1 MKVCKALLA
10 VLIVFWAMPGTW
22 SAQAEEEVSVQA
34 RYAGAADLQTMQVLY
49 EKNAE
54 AKLYPAS
61 LTKVLTALTA
71 MERISDLDET
81 ITITAAMLE
90 GLEDGTYSIAGFLL
104 GEEVTVRDLLYG
116 VLLPSG
122 ADACQ
127 ALAIALFGSEEAMVE
142 AMNETASSIGMT
154 HSHFTNTVGMH
165 DADHYTS
172 VSDLFLLMK
181 QAWQNDTLHTIMSTA
196 SYTTSSSYYHGEGL
210 RLENSWVAQFAYDE
224 LENRYVLGGK
234 TGYTP
239 EAGYCLAS
247 VCEIQ
252 GREVIVII
260 AGVPDEAGSGQAVE
274 DVDSL
279 CAMID
284 ETMRPQMLLEAGT
297 EADVLDLRHTFHEPL
312 PICSDIDVTAWI
324 RTDSEGEAVLSVR
337 PAVDQAPVS
346 EGEEIAAIEVTL
358 GDALLISLP
367 VLAQEDIAADTA
379 AVIIDTIQD
388 VMMPWGF
395 LFCVGAG
402 AALLFVRHGRSK
414 DKKKERI

>member
-10 VLIVFWAMPGTW
+10 VLIVFWVMPGTW

-34 RYAGAADLQTMQVLY
+34 RYAGAADMQTMQVLY

-210 RLENSWVAQFAYDE
+210 RLENSW
-224 LENRYVLGGK
+224 GG
-234 TGYTP
+234 
-239 EAGYCLAS
+239 
-247 VCEIQ
+247 
-252 GREVIVII
+252 
-260 AGVPDEAGSGQAVE
+260 AV
-274 DVDSL
+274 
-279 CAMID
+279 
-284 ETMRPQMLLEAGT
+284 
-297 EADVLDLRHTFHEPL
+297 
-312 PICSDIDVTAWI
+312 
-324 RTDSEGEAVLSVR
+324 
-337 PAVDQAPVS
+337 
-346 EGEEIAAIEVTL
+346 
-358 GDALLISLP
+358 
-367 VLAQEDIAADTA
+367 
-379 AVIIDTIQD
+379 
-388 VMMPWGF
+388 
-395 LFCVGAG
+395 
-402 AALLFVRHGRSK
+402 
-414 DKKKERI
+414 RI

>member
-312 PICSDIDVTAWI
+312 PICSDIDVTVWI
-324 RTDSEGEAVLSVR
+324 RTDSEAEAVLSVR
-337 PAVDQAPVS
+337 REVTQAPVS

>member
-34 RYAGAADLQTMQVLY
+34 RYAGAADMQTMQVLY

-312 PICSDIDVTAWI
+312 PICSDIDVTVWI
-324 RTDSEGEAVLSVR
+324 RTDSEAEALLSVR
-337 PAVDQAPVS
+337 REVTQAPVS

-414 DKKKERI
+414 DKKKEGI

>member
-312 PICSDIDVTAWI
+312 PICSDIDVTVWI
-324 RTDSEGEAVLSVR
+324 RTDSEAEAVLSVR
-337 PAVDQAPVS
+337 REVTQAPVS
-346 EGEEIAAIEVTL
+346 EGEEIAVIEVTL

-414 DKKKERI
+414 DKKKEGI

>member
-1 MKVCKALLA
+1 MKICKALLA
-10 VLIVFWAMPGTW
+10 AMIVCLTMPGTW
-22 SAQAEEEVSVQA
+22 SARAEEEVSVQA

-49 EKNAE
+49 EKNAQ

-71 MERISDLDET
+71 MTRISDLDET
-81 ITITAAMLE
+81 VTITAAMLE
-90 GLEDGTYSIAGFLL
+90 GLEDGSYSIAGFLL
-104 GEEVTVRDLLYG
+104 GEEVTMRDLLYG

-127 ALAIALFGSEEAMVE
+127 ALAIALFGSEEAMIE
-142 AMNETASSIGMT
+142 AMNEEASSIGMT

-172 VSDLFLLMK
+172 VADLFLLMR
-181 QAWQNDTLHTIMSTA
+181 QAWQNDTLRTIMSTA

-260 AGVPDEAGSGQAVE
+260 AGVPDDDGSGQAME

-312 PICSDIDVTAWI
+312 PICSDIDVTVWI

-337 PAVDQAPVS
+337 REVTQAPIS
-346 EGEEIAAIEVTL
+346 QGEEIAVIEVTL

-367 VLAQEDIAADTA
+367 VLAQEDIAADNA
-379 AVIIDTIQD
+379 AVVIDTIQD
-388 VMMPWGF
+388 VMMPWG
-395 LFCVGAG
+395 LLLCVGAG
-402 AALLFVRHGRSK
+402 AAFLIARHGKTDRQ
-414 DKKKERI
+414 KKEGN

>member
-10 VLIVFWAMPGTW
+10 VLIVFWAIPGTW

-324 RTDSEGEAVLSVR
+324 RTDSEAEAVLSVR
-337 PAVDQAPVS
+337 REVTQAPVS

-358 GDALLISLP
+358 GDALLISLS

-414 DKKKERI
+414 DKKKEGI

>member
-1 MKVCKALLA
+1 MKVCKTLLA
-10 VLIVFWAMPGTW
+10 VLIVFLAIPGTW

-324 RTDSEGEAVLSVR
+324 RTDSEAEAVLSVR
-337 PAVDQAPVS
+337 REVTQAPVS

-358 GDALLISLP
+358 GDALLISLS

-414 DKKKERI
+414 DKKKEGI

>member
-324 RTDSEGEAVLSVR
+324 RTDSEAEAVLSVR
-337 PAVDQAPVS
+337 REVTQAPVR

>member
-10 VLIVFWAMPGTW
+10 VLIVFWVMPGTW

-312 PICSDIDVTAWI
+312 PICSDIDVTVWI
-324 RTDSEGEAVLSVR
+324 RTDSEAEALLSVR
-337 PAVDQAPVS
+337 REVTQAPVS

-414 DKKKERI
+414 DKKKEGI